1 MPLFSNERS
10 RLLTRLLTRID
21 RLTRLFPAALSAA
34 ALTAI
39 GLGVAASGSQASE
52 LNVYSARH
60 YDSDTA
66 LYDAFTAAT
75 GVEVNIL
82 QGDSDQLIARIQ
94 REGAA
99 SPADILLTVDV
110 ARLWR
115 AEESGVLAP
124 VQSET
129 LARRI
134 PEHLRHPDGLWFG
147 FSTRARLI
155 FYKPGAVDPATIAT
169 YESLADPVHRGRI
182 CIRSSTNPYNQS
194 LIASMIAAHGAAATE
209 TWAKGIVAN
218 LARAPQGGDTDQL
231 KALAAGECD
240 IAVANHY
247 YYLRMTI
254 SADPAERAMAEQIAV
269 VLPNQGDRGTHVN
282 IGGAG
287 MVKGAP
293 NAANAVRFLEYLASD
308 AAQTLFAAGNYEF
321 PVVPGAELDPTL
333 DSLEGMR
340 TDPLKVSELGR
351 HNAEAVR
358 IADRAGWR

>member
-1 MPLFSNERS
+1 MPLFSNVRS

-34 ALTAI
+34 ALTAL

-269 VLPNQGDRGTHVN
+269 HERHRSLRNPRRRRAAHRRQPAGQPAVERRAPGSARRRQPERWPTTPSRPSSSPARGVLSLP
-282 IGGAG
+282 
-287 MVKGAP
+287 AP
-293 NAANAVRFLEYLASD
+293 TSPSSAPRRAR
-308 AAQTLFAAGNYEF
+308 
-321 PVVPGAELDPTL
+321 DPACT
-333 DSLEGMR
+333 R
-340 TDPLKVSELGR
+340 Y
-351 HNAEAVR
+351 
-358 IADRAGWR
+358 